1 MKIFCTFLFII
12 FAMTSNAIAGGYDFT
27 ALLNPA
33 NYKNVDT
40 IYRNAQG
47 RQVFGIAFESMS
59 IAMGKTAFN
68 IKIPQKVVIKNLSLT
83 VQAVNLTQQELDK
96 LDFPRPLNFEI
107 NELNLTIYGKKSVMT
122 IKASQARVFK
132 ENTLYLSADCELTIG
147 GKSVKL
153 GKGSS
158 VSINGRLLTIK
169 SQTLGELCVRI

>member
-1 MKIFCTFLFII
+1 MKIFCTFLFIT
-12 FAMTSNAIAGGYDFT
+12 FATISNTLASGYDFT

-47 RQVFGIAFESMS
+47 KQVFGIAFESMS

-68 IKIPQKVVIKNLSLT
+68 IKIPQKVIINNLSLT

-96 LDFPRPLNFEI
+96 LDFPRPLSFEI
-107 NELNLTIYGKKSVMT
+107 NGLNLTIYGKKSVMT

-147 GKSVKL
+147 GKSAKL

-158 VSINGRLLTIK
+158 LSINGRILTIK
-169 SQTLGELCVRI
+169 SQTLGELCVKI